1 MLKKS
6 GNLQAVQVMLGHTNL
21 STTAIYLRTTAVDD
35 LRIAMEGRDYSAPDA
50 PAA

>member
-1 MLKKS
+1 MH
-6 GNLQAVQVMLGHTNL
+6 NVL
-21 STTAIYLRTTAVDD
+21 STRNVRIPIYLRTTAVED